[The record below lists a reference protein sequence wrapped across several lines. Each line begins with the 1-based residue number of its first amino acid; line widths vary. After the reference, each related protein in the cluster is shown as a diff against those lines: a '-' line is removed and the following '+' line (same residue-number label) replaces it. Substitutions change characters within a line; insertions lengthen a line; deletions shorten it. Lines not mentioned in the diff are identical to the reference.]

1 MLKYLRFSWLFG
13 LLCLLPYSASAV
25 APTAE
30 NVIVNEIM
38 AANVDQ
44 FWSPSVNFDGWIEL
58 YNPTGEAATMAGI
71 YMSDDPA
78 NLKKWKAP
86 STFGFIPAHGYKVVW
101 FDYTHLCNT
110 NTNFKLDVDG
120 GTIYI
125 SDANGQLITSQAY
138 PEAMERISYA
148 RTIDGGEEW
157 GYTAEPTPGTT
168 NNNGVY
174 ATQQLDIPEVSHP
187 DQLFNGSITV
197 RVNIPDGVTLRYTTD
212 GTLPTMTNG
221 MTSNTGRFVV
231 SRTTCYRFRYFQNG
245 KLPSRVASRSYI
257 LRDKNYSGPVIAVIS
272 DPDFL
277 YGSEHGVMV
286 RGTGGVPGHGQSSP
300 CNWNM
305 DWERPVNFAYMLPG
319 EPAVINQD
327 VNLEMCG
334 GWSRAWE
341 PHSFK
346 LKGNKEYGGNKNLEY
361 PFFDEKPYIRNR
373 TLQIRNGG
381 NNNWD
386 RFKDPAIESIILTSG
401 IDIDAQ
407 SYRPIHEFING
418 QYIGMLN
425 MREPNNK
432 HFVYANMGWDDDEID
447 MFEMDPDSSYVQQCG
462 TKDSYLALYELT
474 KTAASADSYNEIKQL
489 LDIDEYTNY
498 MAMELYLGSTDW
510 PQNNLKG
517 YRHQDNGRF
526 RFVSFDLD
534 FAFNTSNTFN
544 DFANKRNYTFDRQY
558 NTGQSIRAEI
568 QFVTIFLNLLKN
580 DDFRR
585 RFIDTYCIMGGSVF
599 EPTRCAEI
607 IDSLATRAYAL
618 QQLEWGSTPWDMASE
633 LKTKFNTRMATMT
646 NTIRNYSPMKLSS
659 VSAQRTKLKSN
670 VDGGVIYIN
679 DIVVP
684 TGYFNGNLFAPVT
697 LRAEAPAGYTFDGW
711 ATTSSSQST
720 LFPRGE
726 SWKYYDKG
734 SLDGNNWQAENYNTS
749 TWKDGNAPLGY
760 GKDGLNTT
768 ISYGSSSNNKYP
780 TYYFRKE
787 VNLSTAPASSDI
799 FTLDFTIDDGLVVY
813 VNGTEAGRYNMPSGN
828 ISYNTFASTY
838 APNNPDTGQL
848 QLPTRLFHQGTN
860 IIAVE
865 VHNNSATSSD
875 IYWDAA
881 LTYNS
886 TSNISEF
893 YSNDAEISLPS
904 GTVDLMACFTAMP
917 DEQMNAEGIHPI
929 RINEVSADNSVYIND
944 YYKKADWIE
953 LYNTTSASIDV
964 EGMYLSDKEGN
975 PHKYQIIGNGVS
987 TIIPAHGHLLVWC
1000 DKKESINELHADF
1013 KLANEG
1019 GVITLTAAD
1028 DSWSDSLS
1036 YPEHDGNSTVGRYPD
1051 GSGNIYTFNIPT
1063 IRKPN
1068 RMSSYIDLFT
1078 SQTEGIDT
1086 PMATHTSK
1094 MLTMRY
1100 GADRLIVRGEN
1111 NGPVMVEIYT
1121 IAGQLVDRVN
1131 TDMFNGYAETST
1143 SSLAKGCYV
1152 AHVTTRDGKTTSCKF
1167 AR

>member
-1 MLKYLRFSWLFG
+1 MSKHHHFSWLLG
-13 LLCLLPYSASAV
+13 LLCILPLSATAV
-25 APTAE
+25 PPTSE
-30 NVIVNEIM
+30 NVIVNEVM
-38 AANVDQ
+38 SANVDQ

-58 YNPTGEAATMAGI
+58 YNPTSDAVTMAGI
-71 YMSDDPA
+71 YMSDDPS

-86 STFGFIPAHGYKVVW
+86 SSFGFIPAHGYKVVW
-101 FDYTHLCNT
+101 FDNTHLSNT
-110 NTNFKLDVDG
+110 NTNFKLDTDG

-125 SDANGQLITSQAY
+125 SDANGQLITSQAF

-148 RTIDGGEEW
+148 RKTDGGEEW
-157 GYTAEPTPGTT
+157 GFTATPTPGTT
-168 NNNGVY
+168 NNNCDF
-174 ATQQLDIPEVSHP
+174 ATQQLDIPKVSHN
-187 DQLFNGSITV
+187 DQIFTGNITV
-197 RVNIPDGVTLRYTTD
+197 RIETPEGVTLRYTTD
-212 GTLPTMTNG
+212 GTLPTLTNG
-221 MTSNTGRFVV
+221 MTSSTGRFVV
-231 SRTTCYRFRYFQNG
+231 SRTPCYRFRFFQTG

-257 LRDKNYSGPVIAVIS
+257 LRDKNYTGPVISVIS

-277 YGSEHGVMV
+277 YSDEHGVLV

-346 LKGNKEYGGNKNLEY
+346 LKGNKELGGNKNLDY
-361 PFFDEKPYIRNR
+361 PFFDEKPHIRNR

-432 HFVYANMGWDDDEID
+432 HYVYANMGWDDDEID
-447 MFEMDPDSSYVQQCG
+447 MFEMDPDSSYVQLCG
-462 TKDSYLALYELT
+462 TKDSYLRLYELS
-474 KTAASADSYNEIKQL
+474 KTAASADSYNEIKQI

-498 MAMELYLGSTDW
+498 MAMEMYLGSTDW

-517 YRHQDNGRF
+517 YMHQGDGRF

-534 FAFNTSNTFN
+534 FAFNTSNSFN

-558 NTGQSIRAEI
+558 NSGQSIRAEI
-568 QFVTIFLNLLKN
+568 QFVTIFTNLLKN

-585 RFIDTYCIMGGSVF
+585 RFIDTYSIMGGSVF

-646 NTIRNYSPMKLSS
+646 NTIRNYSPMKLSN
-659 VSAQRTKLKSN
+659 VSAQRTKLRSN
-670 VDGGVIYIN
+670 VEGGVIYIN

-684 TGYFNGNLFAPVT
+684 TGYFNGNLFAPVK
-697 LRAEAPAGYTFDGW
+697 LRAEAPAGYTFEGW
-711 ATTSSSQST
+711 AKTTTSQNT
-720 LFPRGE
+720 LFAKGE
-726 SWKYYDKG
+726 TWKYYDKG
-734 SLDGNNWQAENYNTS
+734 SLDGQDWQAANYNT
-749 TWKDGNAPLGY
+749 TAWKYGNAPLGY

-787 VNLSTAPASSDI
+787 VNLDTAPTNGDI
-799 FTLDFTIDDGLVVY
+799 FTLDFTIDDGLIVY

-828 ISYNTFASTY
+828 VNFNTMASSY
-838 APNNPDTGQL
+838 APNNPDTGQM
-848 QLPTRLFHQGTN
+848 QLPTRLFHQGN
-860 IIAVE
+860 NVIAVE

-875 IYWDAA
+875 IYWDAS
-881 LTYNS
+881 LGYNS
-886 TSNISEF
+886 MSNISEF
-893 YSNDAEISLPS
+893 YSTDAEISLPT
-904 GTVDLMACFTAMP
+904 GTVDLMATFSPMTE
-917 DEQMNAEGIHPI
+917 EQLTAEGVHPI
-929 RINEVSADNSVYIND
+929 RINEISADNISFVND

-953 LYNTTSASIDV
+953 LYNTTSASIDI
-964 EGMYLSDKEGN
+964 EGMYISDKEDN
-975 PHKYQIIGNGVS
+975 PHKYQIAGNGVS
-987 TIIPAHGHLLVWC
+987 TIIPAHGHLLIWC
-1000 DKKESINELHADF
+1000 DKKENIRELHADF
-1013 KLANEG
+1013 KLAQEG

-1028 DSWSDSLS
+1028 DSWSDRLP
-1036 YPEHDGNSTVGRYPD
+1036 YPAHEGNTTVGRYPD
-1051 GSGNIYTFNIPT
+1051 GGGNIYAFDIPT
-1063 IRKPN
+1063 IGKPN
-1068 RMSSYIDLFT
+1068 RMSSYTDLFIN
-1078 SQTEGIDT
+1078 QVEGIDAPIST
-1086 PMATHTSK
+1086 RADK
-1094 MLTMRY
+1094 LLTMRY
-1100 GADRLIVRGEN
+1100 AADRLIVRGES
-1111 NGPVMVEIYT
+1111 NGPAIVEIYT
-1121 IAGQLVDRVN
+1121 IAGQLVERVT
-1131 TDMFNGYAETST
+1131 TDMSNGYAEAST
-1143 SSLAKGCYV
+1143 SSLSKGCYV
-1152 AHVTTRDGKTTSCKF
+1152 AHVTTQDGKTTSCKF